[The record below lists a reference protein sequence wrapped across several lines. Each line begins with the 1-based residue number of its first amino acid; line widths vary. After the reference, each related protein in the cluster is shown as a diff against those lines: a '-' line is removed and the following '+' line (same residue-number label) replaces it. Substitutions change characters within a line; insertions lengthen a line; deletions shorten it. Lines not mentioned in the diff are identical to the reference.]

1 MPNVTC
7 DQPSA
12 RDPADP
18 LSDEDEPRVASE
30 ESDGE
35 SELEQMLTAFYA
47 D

>member
-1 MPNVTC
+1 MTC

-18 LSDEDEPRVASE
+18 LSDEDEPNVSE